1 MLLHYKLMRDDNR
14 HQQLINLHYQQQ
26 DHFLSG
32 SQERIQTGRVQ
43 NGSLFASFQ
52 TNLKTNSL

>member
-32 SQERIQTGRVQ
+32 SQERIQKWVQ